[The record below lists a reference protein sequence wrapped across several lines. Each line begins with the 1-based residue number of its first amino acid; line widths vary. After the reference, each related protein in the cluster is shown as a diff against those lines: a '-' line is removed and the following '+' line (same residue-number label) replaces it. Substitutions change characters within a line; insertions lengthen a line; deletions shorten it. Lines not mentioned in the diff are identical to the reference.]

1 MSHEPSGD
9 PALDDDFRSLFRP
22 DPPAPTPTPADELD
36 EVDVV
41 ADVVDVPQSASETST
56 GTGRLFRSVGAS
68 ESATAI
74 LALRPE
80 QARKLRSTQQDEA
93 GPPSAQAPATPPL
106 VLEGLAVAEPA
117 PVITERS
124 RRKPRQAPG
133 LRPGAVYAID
143 VVAVVAFAFLDIT
156 VRSDG
161 LGWITGVGLILA
173 AIGTSLVIRLA
184 DWPAAVIAP
193 PLAFL
198 AAAVTAGQMD
208 LGPSGDSILNRIAHL
223 FFTLGANWLWIVIA
237 VAVAFAITQ
246 VRQRASARP

>member
-1 MSHEPSGD
+1 MSHEAPGD

-22 DPPAPTPTPADELD
+22 DTPAHVEELA
-36 EVDVV
+36 EVDVAVEEPRV
-41 ADVVDVPQSASETST
+41 AAATSA
-56 GTGRLFRSVGAS
+56 GTGRLFRSAGAS
-68 ESATAI
+68 ESETAI

-80 QARKLRSTQQDEA
+80 QARKLRSTQLGE
-93 GPPSAQAPATPPL
+93 GVPPSSEVPAAAPPL

-117 PVITERS
+117 PVITERP
-124 RRKPRQAPG
+124 RRTVRQAPG

-143 VVAVVAFAFLDIT
+143 VVVVVALAFLDVT

-173 AIGTSLVIRLA
+173 AVGTSLLIRLA

-208 LGPSGDSILNRIAHL
+208 LGPSGDSILNRVAHL

-237 VAVAFAITQ
+237 VAIAFAITQ
-246 VRQRASARP
+246 VRQRVAARP

>member
-22 DPPAPTPTPADELD
+22 DTPAPTPAPAEEID

-41 ADVVDVPQSASETST
+41 VDVPNTSSETSA

-80 QARKLRSTQQDEA
+80 QARKLRSTQHDEA
-93 GPPSAQAPATPPL
+93 DQPSAEVPAAPPL

-117 PVITERS
+117 PVVTERP

-143 VVAVVAFAFLDIT
+143 VVAVVACAFLDIT

-173 AIGTSLVIRLA
+173 AIGTALVIRLA

-208 LGPSGDSILNRIAHL
+208 LGPSGDSILNRVAHL

-237 VAVAFAITQ
+237 IALAFAITQ
-246 VRQRASARP
+246 VRQRVAARP

>member
-1 MSHEPSGD
+1 MSHEASGD

-22 DPPAPTPTPADELD
+22 DTPGQPVHAEEIEDD
-36 EVDVV
+36 DVV
-41 ADVVDVPQSASETST
+41 VEAPRTSPETST
-56 GTGRLFRSVGAS
+56 TSTRTGRLFRSAGAS
-68 ESATAI
+68 ESETAI
-74 LALRPE
+74 LALRPD
-80 QARKLRSTQQDEA
+80 QARKLRSTQHDEA
-93 GPPSAQAPATPPL
+93 DLPSPEVPVAPPL

-117 PVITERS
+117 PVIAERP

-143 VVAVVAFAFLDIT
+143 VVVVVAFAFLDIT
-156 VRSDG
+156 LRSDG

-173 AIGTSLVIRLA
+173 AVGTALVIRLA

-198 AAAVTAGQMD
+198 AAAVTAGQMN
-208 LGPSGDSILNRIAHL
+208 LGPSGDSILNRVAHL

-237 VAVAFAITQ
+237 VALAFAITQ
-246 VRQRASARP
+246 VRQRVSARP